1 MRNNFVKIAR
11 LTLLSIGY
19 FALTACTATPTPA
32 IPTLTPVAFLT
43 PFLSP
48 TPSRTPLPPT
58 PLSTIPVTPPATPT
72 PFLHVLT
79 NDDTL
84 LGLAFRYGV
93 SLEQILAAN
102 PGINPHFL
110 SVGKTIVIPLKT
122 GEPTALPTPTML
134 PLQISEPACYP
145 SGDGGTWCSVILN
158 NETGQPVEN
167 VSVWVGLYS
176 AQGKN
181 TASQVVVTP
190 LNLVEDGQTQPLVA
204 YFPPPFDPTGSAR
217 AQLLTAIPAR
227 TVAKRYLPASI
238 LVKGVQISTSG
249 KEAEVRG
256 SVELS
261 GTQRASALWVV
272 AVAYDQAG
280 NVAGMRKWEAEA
292 DPGCLPTLPSSTP
305 TPKGATSPMATPAG
319 SRLLPVACQ
328 SYDLSV
334 FSLGPV
340 IQKVEVLAEARP

>member
-19 FALTACTATPTPA
+19 AALAACTTTPTPS

-43 PFLSP
+43 PFVSP

-93 SLEQILAAN
+93 SLEQLLAAN
-102 PGINPHFL
+102 PGINPQFL
-110 SVGKTIVIPLKT
+110 SVGKTIIIPLKT
-122 GEPTALPTPTML
+122 GEPTALPAPTML
-134 PLQISEPACYP
+134 PLQVSEPICYP
-145 SGDGGTWCSVILN
+145 AGDGGTWCSLILH

-167 VSVWVGLYS
+167 ISVWVGLYS

-190 LNLVEDGQTQPLVA
+190 LNVIEDGQAQPLVA
-204 YFPPPFDPTGSAR
+204 YFSTPFDPNSTAR

-227 TVAKRYLPASI
+227 TLAKRYLRASI
-238 LVKGVQISTSG
+238 LVKDVQISTTG

-256 SVELS
+256 SVELT

-272 AVAYDQAG
+272 AVAYDQMG

-292 DPGCLPTLPSSTP
+292 APECLPALPSSTA
-305 TPKGATSPMATPAG
+305 TPKGGTFPTATPAG
-319 SRLLPVACQ
+319 KRLLPAICQ
-328 SYDLSV
+328 AFDLNV